1 MSAHDAAIAV
11 SAQELEVLNRLAGN
25 PRAALADDLAAEL
38 ERKGLIMRG
47 WDAMH
52 VLTAEGE
59 AALRGLGSLIKPR
72 ALG

>member
-1 MSAHDAAIAV
+1 MSTRNATISV
-11 SAQELEVLNRLAGN
+11 SAQELEALSRLAGN
-25 PRAALADDLAAEL
+25 QRAALADDIAAEL
-38 ERKGLIMRG
+38 ERKGLILRG

-59 AALRGLGSLIKPR
+59 AALRGLGSLIEPR

>member
-1 MSAHDAAIAV
+1 MSARDAAISV
-11 SAQELEVLNRLAGN
+11 SAQELEALSRLAGN
-25 PRAALADDLAAEL
+25 QRAVFADDIAAEL
-38 ERKGLIMRG
+38 ERKGLILRG

-59 AALRGLGSLIKPR
+59 AALRGLGSLIEPR